1 MTAGDPIVGRM
12 RDEVAIVTGSTSGLA
27 RSIVRRFAQE
37 GAKVVV
43 TGRNAERGEGV
54 VAACADAPG
63 EVVFIAAD
71 LGYED
76 RCESLVRATVDR
88 FGSLT
93 VLVNNAIAS
102 GVEPR
107 DTKIENLATETW
119 EQVHRIGVTA
129 VMWMCRAAIP
139 EMRAAGHGSIINIS
153 SRAAERATPGL
164 PAYAATKGGMNALT
178 RAIATDYASEGIRCN
193 TLAPGY
199 VINEAR
205 EVLSSE
211 RRSHFERMHLTRLP
225 VADDIAAAAAFLAS
239 RDSEV
244 VTGILLPVDG
254 GSSTAARASS
264 FG

>member
-1 MTAGDPIVGRM
+1 MTARM
-12 RDEVAIVTGSTSGLA
+12 SGEVALVTGSTSGLG
-27 RSIVRRFAQE
+27 RSIARRFARE

-43 TGRNAERGEGV
+43 TGRNEERGQRV
-54 VAACADAPG
+54 VETCADAAG
-63 EVVFIAAD
+63 EAVFIAAD
-71 LGYED
+71 LQHEKS
-76 RCESLVRATVDR
+76 CQQLVRAAAEH

-93 VLVNNAIAS
+93 VLVNNAVAG

-107 DTKIENLATETW
+107 DTKIEHLATETW
-119 EQVHRIGVTA
+119 EQVHRVGLTA
-129 VMWMCRAAIP
+129 VMWLCRAAIP
-139 EMRAAGHGSIINIS
+139 EMRAAGHGSIINVS

-178 RAIATDYASEGIRCN
+178 RAIATDYAADNIRCN

-199 VINEAR
+199 VINEER
-205 EVLSSE
+205 EVLSDE
-211 RRSHFERMHLTRLP
+211 RRAHFERMHLTRLP
-225 VADDIAAAAAFLAS
+225 EADDIAAAAAFLAS

-244 VTGILLPVDG
+244 ITGVLLPVDG

>member
-1 MTAGDPIVGRM
+1 MSTTDPIAGRM
-12 RDEVAIVTGSTSGLA
+12 RGEVAIVTGSTSGLG

-43 TGRNAERGEGV
+43 TGRNEERGAQV

-63 EVVFIAAD
+63 EVSFIAAD
-71 LGYED
+71 LRDEA
-76 RCESLVRATVDR
+76 RCEELVRASVLR

-93 VLVNNAIAS
+93 VLVNNAVAVD
-102 GVEPR
+102 VEPK
-107 DTKIENLATETW
+107 DTKLENLATETW

-129 VMWMCRAAIP
+129 VMWLCRAAIP

-153 SRAAERATPGL
+153 SRAGERATPGM

-178 RAIATDYASEGIRCN
+178 RAIATDYAADAIRCN

-199 VINEAR
+199 VINEGR
-205 EVLSSE
+205 EVLSPE
-211 RRSHFERMHLTRLP
+211 RRLHFERMHLTRLP
-225 VADDIAAAAAFLAS
+225 IAEDIAAAAAFLAS

-254 GSSTAARASS
+254 GSSTAARAGS